1 MKKKSFGAMLDL
13 SRNAV
18 MKPDEIKNFAKILKS
33 FGYDAIYLYTEDTY
47 EIPEEPY
54 FGYLRGR
61 LSKDE
66 IKDVVSYCESIGVEV
81 IPCIQTLAH
90 LNQIFHW
97 PYAYARVRDT
107 NDILL
112 VDEERTYELI
122 ERMFKTV
129 RECYKTDV
137 INIGMD
143 EAHML
148 GRGKYLDIHGY
159 TDRFTLLVKHL
170 KKVMAIAEKYGFKPT
185 MWSDMFF
192 RIKNG
197 GNYYVDKYDKK
208 MLDEI
213 KPLVPDGVTL
223 CYWDYYHDYK
233 KNYDVNIKSH
243 KALSDDISFA
253 GAAQSSRGFAPYN
266 KLSIKRTGAAMDACR
281 EHGIDTVLIT
291 IWGDDGKECSFYSC
305 LPALL
310 YMKERYDGNKN
321 LSSIKKK
328 FFDIIGVP
336 FDDFMKLDCVNQ
348 VGGECEG
355 SIAKSMLFNDP
366 LCGVLDGHIKL
377 GDGAIYKGYA
387 KKLAAAE
394 KRAKEFAYVFKPI
407 KDLAK
412 VLELKLDLSLK
423 TRKAYNDKNTEELQK
438 IADKVYPALIKRL
451 DAFYASFCAL
461 WEKENK
467 PFGFEVQDARIGG
480 LRQRLI
486 HCRKTIKDYLDGKT
500 ENIPELEGEVLAFVP
515 GLGYKVTTHYNGV
528 VSANII

>member
-1 MKKKSFGAMLDL
+1 MEKTTFGAMLDL

-18 MKPDEIKNFAKILKS
+18 MTPSEIKKFAKVLKS
-33 FGYDAIYLYTEDTY
+33 FGYNAIYLYTEDTY
-47 EIPEEPY
+47 EITEEPY

-66 IKDVVSYCESIGVEV
+66 IKGIVSYCDSIEMEV

-90 LNQIFHW
+90 LNQMFRW

-112 VDEERTYELI
+112 VDEDRTYELI
-122 ERMFKTV
+122 ERMFKTA

-148 GRGKYLDIHGY
+148 GRGKYLDVHGY

-170 KKVMAIAEKYGFKPT
+170 KRIMELAEKYGFKPT

-197 GNYYVDKYDKK
+197 GNYYLDKCDKK

-223 CYWDYYHDYK
+223 CYWDYDHDYK
-233 KNYDVNIKSH
+233 KHYDLNIKAH
-243 KALSDDISFA
+243 KAISNDIAFA
-253 GAAQSSRGFAPYN
+253 GAVQSFMGFAPYN
-266 KLSIKRTGAAMDACR
+266 KLSIKRTGVAMDSCR
-281 EHGIDTVLIT
+281 EQGIKTVLIT
-291 IWGDDGKECSFYSC
+291 MWGDDGKECSFYSC

-310 YMKERYDGNKN
+310 YMKERYDGNKS
-321 LSSIKKK
+321 LADIKKK
-328 FFDIIGVP
+328 FYDIIGVP
-336 FDDFMKLDCVNQ
+336 FDDFIKLDTVNQ
-348 VGGECEG
+348 VGGECVG
-355 SIAKSMLFNDP
+355 SIAKSLLFNDP
-366 LCGVLDGHIKL
+366 FCGVLDGHISL
-377 GDGAIYKGYA
+377 GDGKVYKGYA
-387 KKLAAAE
+387 NKLAAAE
-394 KRAKEFAYVFKPI
+394 KRAHEYAYIFEAI
-407 KDLAK
+407 KNLAK
-412 VLELKLDLSLK
+412 VLELKLDLSVK
-423 TRKAYNDKNTEELQK
+423 TRKAYQEKDNDELK
-438 IADKVYPALIKRL
+438 RIANKVYPVLLKRL
-451 DAFYASFCAL
+451 DVFYRSFCNL

-467 PFGFEVQDARIGG
+467 PFGFEVQDIRIGG

-486 HCRKTIKDYLDGKT
+486 HYQSTLNEYLKGKIQTI
-500 ENIPELEGEVLAFVP
+500 EELEGKILPFVP
-515 GLGYKVTTHYNGV
+515 GMGYKVTTHYNGAV
-528 VSANII
+528 TANIL